1 MKTEQTILLTSITT
15 TEDVTKNLIIAV
27 DGSLCDAS
35 EVPLGVINADTD
47 SGEEAP
53 VCVEGIALVK
63 SGAAVVIGVLL
74 KSDANSKAITTTTNN
89 NLVIGKALDA
99 ATAADELIRVKLF

>member
-1 MKTEQTILLTSITT
+1 MKTEQPTLITSIAIGA
-15 TEDVTKNLIIAV
+15 DLSKNLFI
-27 DGSLCDAS
+27 GFEGNLCSANAKA
-35 EVPLGVINADTD
+35 LGVINADTD

-74 KSDANSKAITTTTNN
+74 KSDANAKAITTTTNDK
-89 NLVIGKALDA
+89 LVIGKALDA